1 LEYEVSIGMGTNYED
16 IFFYLDLTKDV
27 LKKKDLIK
35 ALKLYIQ
42 EKNKINIKGHY
53 GILIFQEEGNPIF
66 IKDKKDSEII
76 SKAIEENWDIRSKQ
90 ISYFENGIF
99 YICSYIAE
107 TIRKK
112 SKFNR
117 VIIITDT
124 PSDLS
129 EDYIEALFD
138 LVSKIKIFPTFID
151 IIRIA
156 ERGQRFFKDDVKLNI
171 LASDTKGGM
180 FYITDKKEFQKI
192 ILKLVKNKQLVS
204 TFTDKPDQFKISKED
219 YAFYN
224 NLARDLKP
232 PESWEGLKCF
242 FCQETI
248 CHVCSDP
255 YDVPHLCEE
264 CGAAFHKC
272 CVVNHVITH
281 NIGIPHIFRCPSCD
295 NLLKIDEDEIV
306 EVAPEAIDEFET
318 LSVKNYIEKN
328 ETDLYPKI
336 TEIKEFKNLAP
347 IKEEIPQMETKKFK
361 KKEVYIGGYF
371 GAVFRV
377 KKVGDKLLYER
388 TSKKSLTQEEKN
400 NKILEETNYWKPKN
414 HQIPEKIRIK
424 ICPMC
429 GSQTT
434 ITQKKCLICGHNFE

>member
-1 LEYEVSIGMGTNYED
+1 MVTIYED
-16 IFFYLDLTKDV
+16 VFFYLDLTKDV

-53 GILIFQEEGNPIF
+53 GILIFQQEGNPIF

-76 SKAIEENWDIRSKQ
+76 LKAIEENWDTRSKE

-124 PSDLS
+124 PSDLA
-129 EDYIEALFD
+129 EDYKEALFD

-151 IIRIA
+151 IIRVA
-156 ERGQRFFKDDVKLNI
+156 EGGQRFFKDDVKLNI

-180 FYITDKKEFQKI
+180 FYIKDKKEFQKI

-204 TFTDKPDQFKISKED
+204 TFTDRPDQFKISEED

-232 PESWEGLKCF
+232 PESWEDLKCF
-242 FCQETI
+242 FCQETLCQI
-248 CHVCSDP
+248 CSDV
-255 YDVPHLCEE
+255 YDVPHMCDE
-264 CGAAFHKC
+264 CNTAFHKC
-272 CVVNHVITH
+272 CIINYVITH

-295 NLLKIDEDEIV
+295 TLLKIDEDEIV
-306 EVAPEAIDEFET
+306 QVSPEAMKEEPEI
-318 LSVKNYIEKN
+318 LSVKQYLEKN
-328 ETDLYPKI
+328 NPDLFPKI
-336 TEIKEFKNLAP
+336 VEIQDSEKLSYDSNK
-347 IKEEIPQMETKKFK
+347 IQKEETIKFK
-361 KKEVYIGGYF
+361 KKEVYVGGYF
-371 GAVFRV
+371 GAVFTV
-377 KKVGDKLLYER
+377 KKVGDKLIYDR
-388 TSKKSLTQEEKN
+388 TSKKTLNREEN
-400 NKILEETNYWKPKN
+400 NNTNDESKKYWAPSKP
-414 HQIPEKIRIK
+414 QIPKKNKIK
-424 ICPMC
+424 ICPLC
-429 GSQTT
+429 GNSMNTDER
-434 ITQKKCLICGHNFE
+434 KCLRCGHSFE